1 MYFVCSD
8 LEGVFVPEIWIEVAE
23 RLGIPELK
31 LTTRDIS
38 DYDELMRKR
47 LRLLHENKIKLQD
60 IQNVIEQM
68 SPFES
73 AREFLDWLRQRTQ
86 VVIVSDTFIEFAQ
99 PLMKQLG
106 WPTLFYNSLVVDDEG
121 NIIDYKIRLEDGKKK
136 LVESLSY
143 LNYEVIAMGD
153 SYNDINMLR
162 QAGHGLLF
170 SPPENVVNEFPHFP
184 VAKNYEELKSKF
196 KEILR

>member
-47 LRLLHENKIKLQD
+47 LRLLHESKIKLQD

-162 QAGHGLLF
+162 QAEHGLLF